1 MVLISFSKTLW
12 FLYIDNHVPE
22 LPRCSVVKNPPVNA
36 GDTGSISALGRSPEG
51 RNGNPLQYSYL
62 ENSIDRG
69 VLWAIIHAI
78 AKSQTH
84 ASSLVGETGSRGHEL
99 RQL

>member
-51 RNGNPLQYSYL
+51 RKGNPLQYSSL
-62 ENSIDRG
+62 ENYIDRG
-69 VLWAIIHAI
+69 AWWAAVHGD
-78 AKSQTH
+78 AKSRT
-84 ASSLVGETGSRGHEL
+84 
-99 RQL
+99 

>member
-1 MVLISFSKTLW
+1 MDMRGF
-12 FLYIDNHVPE
+12 PGG
-22 LPRCSVVKNPPVNA
+22 SVVKNPPANT
-36 GDTGSISALGRSPEG
+36 GDSGSIPGLGRSPEG

-99 RQL
+99 QQL